1 LSIVRLMRRLLS
13 SFLTV
18 FLVLVGVSAAVS
30 ASTVDGRFNATGPIS
45 SSSVLTLAVLGRG
58 GVPESGVGSVAL
70 NVTVTSPTSAGFL
83 TVWPSGTGKPE
94 ASNLNFAP
102 GQTVPNMV
110 IVPVGPDGNIS
121 IAASDGST
129 DLIVDVLGWFP
140 VGPAFTGLNP
150 ARLMDT
156 RPGSGTIDGRFAGR
170 GKVSGG
176 TTVTLRATD
185 RGGVPPS
192 GASSVALNVT
202 VTGPTDA
209 GFLTVW
215 PAGTARPQASNLNFV
230 PGQTVPNMVIVPV
243 SADGQISV
251 FVSDGAANIL
261 VDVLGWF
268 PAGDAFVGL
277 LPARLMDTRTGAT
290 TIDNRFSGTGKV
302 AGGSVKDIQ
311 VVGRGGVPDSG
322 VGSVALNVTVTGPTA
337 SGFVTVWPTGQAK
350 PEASNLNYITNQT
363 VPNMVIVPVSSDGQI
378 SVYVSDGKSD
388 VIVDVLGWF
397 PTGPAFSGLTPA
409 RLMDS
414 RKPPTVLPSPPVTN
428 PSPTTTPRP
437 ITADSGPCLDGQIKG
452 NNKSKIYHVPG
463 QQDYVKTRV
472 DVTCF
477 DTEAQAVAAGFRKA
491 LR

>member
-1 LSIVRLMRRLLS
+1 MRRLLS
-13 SFLTV
+13 SILTV
-18 FLVLVGVSAAVS
+18 LLMIVGVSSAVS
-30 ASTVDGRFNATGPIS
+30 ASTVDGQFNATGPIS
-45 SSSVLTLAVLGRG
+45 SSSDVTLAVLGRG
-58 GVPESGVGSVAL
+58 GVPASGVGSVAL

-83 TVWPSGTGKPE
+83 TVWPSGKGKPE

-110 IVPVGPDGNIS
+110 IVPVGSDGNIS

-140 VGPAFTGLNP
+140 EGPAFTGLNP

-156 RPGSGTIDGRFAGR
+156 RPGSGTIDGRFAGT
-170 GKVSGG
+170 GKVGGG
-176 TTVTLRATD
+176 TTVTLQATD
-185 RGGVPPS
+185 RGGVPPT

-202 VTGPTDA
+202 VTGPTAA

-215 PAGTARPQASNLNFV
+215 PAGSARPEASNLNFL

-243 SADGQISV
+243 SEDGRISL
-251 FVSDGAANIL
+251 FVSDGAANVL

-268 PAGDAFVGL
+268 PSGDAFVGL
-277 LPARLMDTRTGAT
+277 LPARLMDTRAGAA
-290 TIDNRFSGTGKV
+290 TIDNRFTGTGKV
-302 AGGSVKDIQ
+302 FGGSTNDLQ
-311 VVGRGGVPDSG
+311 VVGRGGVPSSG

-337 SGFVTVWPTGQAK
+337 SGFVTVWPTRQAK
-350 PEASNLNYITNQT
+350 PEASNLNYVTGQT
-363 VPNMVIVPVSSDGQI
+363 VPNMVIVPVSSNGRI
-378 SVYVSDGKSD
+378 SIYVSDGRSD
-388 VIVDVLGWF
+388 IIVDVLGWF
-397 PTGPAFSGLTPA
+397 PTGPSFAGLTPA
-409 RLMDS
+409 RLMDT
-414 RKPPTVLPSPPVTN
+414 RKPPAVLPGPPVTN
-428 PSPTTTPRP
+428 PSPVTTPRP
-437 ITADSGPCLDGQIKG
+437 ITGDSAPCVDGQIKG

-463 QQDYVKTRV
+463 QQDYVKTRI